1 MHWRVERLRWPR
13 WWRCEL
19 DWEQMSEGRTKTR
32 ETGAAA
38 IDIGG
43 TLAKKVVYWRPL
55 NPPRELPPFLH
66 KERSAAYCDP
76 HFHASLSPSESII
89 VSSLPSLS
97 LSCPPTVCAAH
108 TLSLTVC
115 DCCRSTVRRAAI
127 PQVLHNRRTK
137 LCRIPQGFAHPTNT
151 AAPQQQ
157 LSHSSTV
164 VPLVRQGQQQQR
176 CMRSTGWARSST

>member
-1 MHWRVERLRWPR
+1 
-13 WWRCEL
+13 
-19 DWEQMSEGRTKTR
+19 MSEGRTKTR

-43 TLAKKVVYWRPL
+43 TLAKVVYWRPL

-89 VSSLPSLS
+89 VSSLLSLS
-97 LSCPPTVCAAH
+97 LSLSYPLFVSH
-108 TLSLTVC
+108 SLSLTVC
-115 DCCRSTVRRAAI
+115 DCCRSTVRRVAI

-137 LCRIPQGFAHPTNT
+137 LCRLPQGFAHPTNT

-157 LSHSSTV
+157 RSRSSTM